1 LNFPSSG
8 DYYGQRVS
16 GSIVLPATGNWRFW
30 ISGDDQ
36 AELWLSPS
44 WKSSEKRK
52 VANLTTWG
60 SPLSFDSHA
69 SQRSNLLPLVAGV
82 PYYFEIL
89 HKEYAGGD
97 HAAVAWSYESS
108 NWALASLGSTAT
120 QSSTGWSGVPARAI
134 DGNTNGLWGAST
146 ITHTLDQQ
154 NSWWQLDFG
163 QQRRINRVVL
173 WNRTDVGAE
182 SRLSNFRISVTDS
195 AGLEVAGKNFFPPGS
210 GHAGASMVWDL
221 PQTVSAR
228 HIRISLLGHNNAGNG
243 YLSLAEVQA
252 FEQHSDSV
260 RTIVPATALQSQI
273 PDPQDANGNSLPD
286 EWEIQYGL
294 TNPTRN
300 GAPASEYADP
310 DGDLLTNLQEAQLGL
325 DPLAPSRAPGLL
337 LHERWNGILGYS
349 VDELIT
355 APAFYGTPASRQLT
369 APSDLKLTGTYFG
382 TRSRGYFEPQVSG
395 HHTFWIS
402 ARNSAELWISDDSV
416 AGKYPKRRIAAIDP
430 KLGTGHGI
438 DSSSTNLW
446 DQFASQQSKPV
457 YLEAGHSYY
466 LEIIHQNGHGG
477 NPHSS
482 LAWAVN
488 GGPRIPIPA
497 SAVESYLT
505 TPDDADDDYLPDAW
519 ETQYGL
525 NPSDNGSIDMARQ
538 GERGDHDGD
547 GLTNRE
553 EYLLGTNP
561 ANSDTDGDG
570 VSDFNEVHHYKT
582 SPTES
587 GFLPSVALTEI
598 DLVADLIEQGH
609 WEISGSRLVSASYR
623 NHARWNF
630 EVPED
635 GIFQLELALRMSVV
649 NVREASSTLLAS
661 IDGIS
666 AGQYEIRF
674 GANHQAQV
682 FINLPYLEAGT
693 HQLALQLAG
702 LRAIG
707 NFSLESMT
715 LKRPSGLDIDGD
727 GLSESHLDSLKQRS
741 HLTVLPG
748 SSFLSP
754 YVVEGASPSLAA
766 VSLTADNAAI
776 TPQPGVGSTGWMAEI
791 NLGESPVELDATFE
805 RGGFNE
811 QRTLT
816 WTPLDLCQSHTLHAR
831 VGDTLKFSTPISP
844 GTWVEVTAPL
854 GHTVQVP
861 LLAQIGKWQFTT
873 LGKHTLRWRN
883 QQGLRTES
891 FIHVY
896 PRVISANLSTSI
908 KGRIRELT
916 PSQDTRGLTPDG
928 GDAIRLASRLPLS
941 TGEKLTL
948 AMLQSGAVNLGFRE
962 PQTGRLLSLLP
973 IEIIEFSDALG
984 SQDHGSFDSGDPAT
998 HGVVYRMAFADLP
1011 VGWTVDV
1018 SIFRA
1023 GVTFRDGTVAR
1034 TYSRSDLENGILSL
1048 EMLHPITLAGGLC
1061 HRYVIRDASG
1071 STVW

>member
-1 LNFPSSG
+1 MAHLNSWT
-8 DYYGQRVS
+8 
-16 GSIVLPATGNWRFW
+16 GSLA
-30 ISGDDQ
+30 
-36 AELWLSPS
+36 
-44 WKSSEKRK
+44 
-52 VANLTTWG
+52 
-60 SPLSFDSHA
+60 FDTHA
-69 SQRSNLLPLVAGV
+69 SQRSNLLPLAAGV

-89 HKEYAGGD
+89 HKEYWGGD
-97 HAAVAWSYESS
+97 HVSVAWSYEPS
-108 NWALASLGSTAT
+108 NWALASHGSTAT
-120 QSSTGWSGVPARAI
+120 QSSTGWSGVPARAV
-134 DGNTNGLWGAST
+134 DGNTNGTSGASS

-163 QQRRINRVVL
+163 QQRSINRVVL
-173 WNRTDVGAE
+173 WNRTDTGLP
-182 SRLSNFRISVTDS
+182 SRLSNFRISVTNS
-195 AGLEVAGKNFFPPGS
+195 AGIEVAGQNFFPPGS

-228 HIRISLLGHNNAGNG
+228 HIRISLNGQNNAGNG
-243 YLSLAEVQA
+243 FLSLAEVQA
-252 FEQHSDSV
+252 FEQHTASV
-260 RTIVPATALQSQI
+260 RAVVPATALQSQV
-273 PDPQDANGNSLPD
+273 PDPQDTNGNSLPD
-286 EWEIQYGL
+286 AWETQYGL
-294 TNPTRN
+294 TNPSGN
-300 GAPASEYADP
+300 GNPASEYADP

-325 DPLAPSRAPGLL
+325 DPLTPSRTPGLL

-349 VDELIT
+349 VDELIS

-369 APSDLKLTGTYFG
+369 APSDLKFTGTYFG
-382 TRSRGYFEPQVSG
+382 TRTRGYIKPLVSG
-395 HHTFWIS
+395 YHTFWIS
-402 ARNSAELWISDDSV
+402 ARNSAELAISTDSTL
-416 AGKYPKRRIAAIDP
+416 GKYAKRRIAAIDP

-438 DSSSTNLW
+438 DSNSSNLW

-457 YLEAGHSYY
+457 YLEAGQSYY
-466 LEIIHQNGHGG
+466 LEILHQNGHGG

-482 LAWAVN
+482 LAWAVD
-488 GGPRIPIPA
+488 GGPRTPMPA
-497 SAVESYLT
+497 SAFESYLT

-525 NPSDNGSIDMARQ
+525 NPADNGSIDQARQ
-538 GERGDHDGD
+538 GERGDHDDD

-553 EYLLGTNP
+553 EYLLGTDP
-561 ANSDTDGDG
+561 TNSDTDGDG

-582 SPTES
+582 SPTQS
-587 GFLPSVALTEI
+587 GFLPFVALTEI

-693 HQLALQLAG
+693 HQLDLQLAG

-715 LKRPSGLDIDGD
+715 LKQPSGLDIDGD
-727 GLSESHLDSLKQRS
+727 GLPESHLDSLKQRS

-748 SSFLSP
+748 SSFFSP
-754 YVVEGASPSLAA
+754 YVVEGNSPSLAA

-776 TPQPGVGSTGWMAEI
+776 TPKPGVGSTGWMAEI
-791 NLGESPVELDATFE
+791 NLGETPVELVASLE
-805 RGGFNE
+805 RGGLHE

-816 WTPLDLCQSHTLHAR
+816 WVPLDLSQSHTLHAR
-831 VGDTLKFSTPISP
+831 IGDTLKFSTPVNP
-844 GTWVEVTAPL
+844 GTWVEVTPPL
-854 GHTVQVP
+854 GQRAQVP
-861 LLAQIGKWQFTT
+861 LLAQSGKWQFTAP
-873 LGKHTLRWRN
+873 GRHILRWRD

-891 FIHVY
+891 FIHVH
-896 PRVISANLSTSI
+896 PRVFSANLSNAI

-916 PSQDTRGLTPDG
+916 PSHDTRSLIPDG
-928 GDAIRLASRLPLS
+928 GDAIRIARRIPHS

-948 AMLQSGAVNLGFRE
+948 AMLESGPRHLGFRE
-962 PQTGRLLSLLP
+962 PQTGRLLGLLP

-998 HGVVYRMAFADLP
+998 HGVIYRMAFADLP

-1018 SIFRA
+1018 SIFKA
-1023 GVTFRDGTVAR
+1023 GVTFRDGTIAR

-1048 EMLHPITLAGGLC
+1048 EMLHPTTLAGGLC
-1061 HRYVIRDASG
+1061 HRFVIRDASG